1 MDPIRGVK
9 VVCMGGGTGLSS
21 LLTGLKRLSLAPSGG
36 RGTVALEDLTA
47 IVTVS
52 DDGGSSGRLRD
63 QFRTP
68 APGDVRNC
76 LVALASDES
85 LMTELFRYRFRG
97 DGELHDHSLGN
108 LFLTALADITGDFHR
123 AVQLSSH
130 ILAVAGRIL
139 PSTVEDAT
147 LKAELV
153 DGRVISGE
161 TAITATPGRIQ
172 RVYLEPACHA
182 LPEALEAIAEADIVT
197 LGPGSLFT
205 SLIPNLL
212 QPEILE
218 ALEASQAFKLYIGN
232 IMTQP
237 CETSG
242 FALSDHLEALRLHG
256 AGKDLFPE
264 VLVNSSP
271 IPAAME
277 AHYLEAGAR
286 PVPCTDDRVH
296 EFGVRVR
303 RRPLLMEG
311 TTARHEP
318 ELLAEAILELY
329 EERRQP

>member
-1 MDPIRGVK
+1 
-9 VVCMGGGTGLSS
+9 MGGGTGLSG
-21 LLTGLKRLSLAPSGG
+21 LHTGLKRLSIASSDGNRVVAP
-36 RGTVALEDLTA
+36 ENLTA

-97 DGELHDHSLGN
+97 NGELHDHSLGN

-123 AVQLSSH
+123 AIQLSSH
-130 ILAVAGRIL
+130 ILAVTGRIL

-147 LKAELV
+147 LKAELA

-172 RVYLEPACHA
+172 RVYLQPACHA
-182 LPEALEAIAEADIVT
+182 LPEALQAIAEADVVT

-242 FALSDHLEALRLHG
+242 FTLSDHLAALRLHG

-271 IPAAME
+271 IPAAMQLL
-277 AHYLEAGAR
+277 YQEAGAH
-286 PVPCTDDRVH
+286 PVLCHDQRIR

-311 TTARHEP
+311 TTARHQP
-318 ELLAEAILELY
+318 EKLAEAVLELY
-329 EERRQP
+329 EGSKRP